1 METKSK
7 KPTTESFVKDI
18 RRKTRRLFTSEQKIL
33 IVMEAIRGETSVAEI
48 CRKYGIHQTQ
58 FYKWNKQFLE
68 AGKKRLQGDTTR
80 EATSDEVQ
88 ELRKENTRL
97 KEMVADLM
105 LRCDILKK
113 TLTILE

>member
-18 RRKTRRLFTSEQKIL
+18 RRKTRRFTSEQKIL
-33 IVMEAIRGETSVAEI
+33 MVMEDIRGESSVADI

-80 EATSDEVQ
+80 EATSDEVA
-88 ELRKENTRL
+88 ELRKENARL
-97 KEMVADLM
+97 KEWLQ
-105 LRCDILKK
+105 
-113 TLTILE
+113 TLCCGTIL